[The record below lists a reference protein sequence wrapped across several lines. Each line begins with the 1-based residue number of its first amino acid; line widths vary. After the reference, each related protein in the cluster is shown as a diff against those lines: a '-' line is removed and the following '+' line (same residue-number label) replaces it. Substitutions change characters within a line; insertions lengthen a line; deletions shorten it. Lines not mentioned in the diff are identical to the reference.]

1 MATLNDNW
9 ITEEH
14 IDFEYKKYMLL
25 AYLQHVSESFTENK
39 LYPPLSEL
47 MKHYRNV
54 TALRDNKKQFYDS
67 FPERL
72 SSADFN
78 NFKLMY
84 EKIVEDDSLM
94 QEVESIILFSI
105 PQFEKHISEGKK
117 IYDFIE
123 SKIKVSPVGI
133 IPLQIN
139 AGYFFLSTTQNRE
152 TRVYEYQITIFEN
165 PDEKYRA
172 LCTQYI
178 CSYEKNLSQNFEN
191 IKSDLLAIRKAF
203 PNPATYSI
211 ESELM
216 LPLEETFLPLAKRTL
231 MKFVNG
237 H

>member
-78 NFKLMY
+78 NFILMY
-84 EKIVEDDSLM
+84 E
-94 QEVESIILFSI
+94 
-105 PQFEKHISEGKK
+105 
-117 IYDFIE
+117 
-123 SKIKVSPVGI
+123 
-133 IPLQIN
+133 
-139 AGYFFLSTTQNRE
+139 
-152 TRVYEYQITIFEN
+152 
-165 PDEKYRA
+165 
-172 LCTQYI
+172 
-178 CSYEKNLSQNFEN
+178 
-191 IKSDLLAIRKAF
+191 
-203 PNPATYSI
+203 
-211 ESELM
+211 
-216 LPLEETFLPLAKRTL
+216 
-231 MKFVNG
+231 
-237 H
+237 